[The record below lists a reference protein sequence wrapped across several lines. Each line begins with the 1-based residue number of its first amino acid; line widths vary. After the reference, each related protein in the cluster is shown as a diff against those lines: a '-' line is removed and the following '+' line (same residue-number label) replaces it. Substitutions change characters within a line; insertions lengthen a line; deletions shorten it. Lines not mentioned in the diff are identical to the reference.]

1 VPVGKW
7 RWTTRLDVSQSSP
20 AYSVRDI
27 SSPYGLLRDSI
38 PIPGAVVQAM
48 AESIVELGANFTPS
62 ILVGP
67 PTSLTFDV
75 DEGRGYSLPQTV
87 ILTNSGTYGS
97 ILTSSLTSSAAY
109 VRVSPSSVGNL
120 AINESGEFS
129 VEVTSTSLLASESPY
144 SEVILVQ
151 DSTAS
156 NTPQTIPVRINV
168 RPKATISTNITV
180 LLFSVVRAI
189 DGTFSSIPTQSFT
202 VQNTGV
208 SESVLTFD
216 IRALTGLCSNW
227 LRSWIPSSGILA
239 SGQSQAVVVTV
250 VPTDNMLQGTYSEF
264 LRVSG
269 YSSNSYL
276 DVEVRLVI
284 S

>member
-1 VPVGKW
+1 
-7 RWTTRLDVSQSSP
+7 
-20 AYSVRDI
+20 
-27 SSPYGLLRDSI
+27 
-38 PIPGAVVQAM
+38 M

-75 DEGRGYSLPQTV
+75 DEGRGYSLSQV
-87 ILTNSGTYGS
+87 VYLTNNGTYGS
-97 ILTSSLTSSAAY
+97 VLTSSITPSASY
-109 VRVSPSSVGNL
+109 VRVSPNTVGNL
-120 AINESGEFS
+120 AINETGQFS
-129 VEVTSTSLLASESPY
+129 VEVTSTDLLASESPY
-144 SEVILVQ
+144 SETIAIQ

-156 NTPQTIPVRINV
+156 NNPQSIPVVINV
-168 RPKATISTNITV
+168 RPKSTISTNVTALV
-180 LLFSVVRAI
+180 FTVVRGI
-189 DGTFSSIPTQSFT
+189 DGTFPSIPTQTFT

-208 SESVLTFD
+208 GGSVLEFD

-227 LRSWIPSSGILA
+227 LRSWLPSSGYLT
-239 SGQSQAVVVTV
+239 SGQSQSVVATV
-250 VPTDNMLQGTYSEF
+250 QPTDNMLQGTYSEY

-269 YSSNSYL
+269 YSSNSYI